1 MTIIQS
7 IDPGGWGDGKHAG
20 TGLTVLDTETL
31 TILHSSIEKLN
42 PYEVVQRFE
51 ELREKYQPDV
61 LIAEDFIPRWGIA
74 FSLEPVYLLGAL
86 LGMYNGALRLVKPS
100 DHISLVSKER
110 LTALLKEHKLSIG
123 AGHSRMSLSLAIYWS
138 AFRLQEEKAIHYL
151 LGEQNV

>member
-7 IDPGGWGDGKHAG
+7 IDPGGWGDGNHAG

-51 ELREKYQPDV
+51 ELREQYKPDV
-61 LIAEDFIPRWGIA
+61 LLAEGFKPRYGTP

-86 LGMYNGALRLVKPS
+86 QGFYNGAIKIIYPNE
-100 DHISLVSKER
+100 HIGTVSKDK
-110 LTALLKEHKLSIG
+110 LTKLMKEHKLSLG

-151 LGEQNV
+151 LGEHNE